1 MTATLKPYSDETLNL
16 VEFTQAH
23 PVRHQLFYDGTT
35 RCDFLD
41 GDDVPVVGTGDDL
54 HCPECGCF
62 VDQDGD

>member
-1 MTATLKPYSDETLNL
+1 MTATLQPYSDETLNL

-23 PVRHQLFYDGTT
+23 PVRHQLYADGTT
-35 RCDFLD
+35 ACKFVDEYL
-41 GDDVPVVGTGDDL
+41 PVVGAGDNL